1 MQRISNGNFQNFT
14 ENLCFKGVA
23 RSQALPPSQTCHVS
37 LAQLL
42 IAGWWK
48 DGGVRQDHCRKNC
61 IVLTGTPCLMQHYL
75 KENKLEI
82 LTNMKVLQNSE
93 SKKRET
99 LCKTWMKTECNALQ
113 MLFDLYSFEY
123 GTNTRYLMFKL
134 INFGGFIKY
143 TLHFTQHPN
152 FFLVWGLCKTVQLY
166 LNTSDWC
173 MYECILIIELD
184 NASQNINSYSIFSF
198 CSTEIN
204 EHLPQSS
211 SLERHLVCWFS
222 LRIVPTCQLMNGLH
236 CSF

>member
-93 SKKRET
+93 SKKHET
-99 LCKTWMKTECNALQ
+99 ASQ
-113 MLFDLYSFEY
+113 MLFDLFSFEY

-152 FFLVWGLCKTVQLY
+152 FFFGMGVV
-166 LNTSDWC
+166 
-173 MYECILIIELD
+173 
-184 NASQNINSYSIFSF
+184 
-198 CSTEIN
+198 
-204 EHLPQSS
+204 
-211 SLERHLVCWFS
+211 
-222 LRIVPTCQLMNGLH
+222 
-236 CSF
+236 